1 MTGKSELDLIV
12 AAAQVWVTSPIGAA
26 LLGAAGWIV
35 LDAMLTAAL
44 ELKLGRFAPEAF
56 SYFLEKLGG
65 EFLGLAALAVAATV
79 SPLMVPFYVLSV
91 GAFVV
96 TESNGVYQKI
106 QAFIASNKSAS

>member
-1 MTGKSELDLIV
+1 MTGSSELSLV
-12 AAAQVWVTSPIGAA
+12 VEAAKVWVSSPIGAA

-65 EFLGLAALAVAATV
+65 EFLGLASLAVAATV
-79 SPLMVPFYVLSV
+79 SPLMVPFYVAAV

-96 TESNGVYQKI
+96 TESNGAYQKI
-106 QAFIASNKSAS
+106 SAFIASTK